1 MDLSPKHRPNGAS
14 GQAQQRALCCR
25 PNMVH
30 IINLTLCL
38 WVIIFPVF
46 QTANG
51 QTTPSIIGEII
62 ILGNERT
69 DIEIIRRELL
79 FAKGDLLD
87 LTLIAETERNLRSL
101 FFIGEVDIDLVD
113 NHGSVEVI
121 VEVED
126 LHSRALSPL
135 ISGPVDELNFGLI
148 GFDYNLFGRG
158 QILRLA
164 LENRALSG
172 PKADLLIIE
181 PRLRGSRQRLGIRL
195 GFGAEGHDHALSI
208 SRPFAT
214 LADERSFGLTLSSQE
229 SVQRLYTQ
237 GQLDHR
243 YRTKITRSRIWL
255 TQSYGN
261 QTKIRPSIELGFTDR
276 QSTPSEGFSYAPLD
290 KTRIIPSLGLLVWHP
305 DFSRDRFIRNL
316 GPLEDLQTGPWFS
329 LRWGFAHR
337 ELGSDRSY
345 SFYQAQFAPHFKP
358 TEHSYTLLT
367 FIASTRIDH
376 GGFYNVIAL
385 STFKAYARIGEA
397 HSLALR
403 ISWEALHKSEDTTQL
418 LLGLNRG
425 LRGFAPRTFDGTR
438 RLLVN
443 LAIRPTLKRHSWYT
457 LAGAAFIDCG
467 TAWTPNRKR
476 PQLALSPGLGIRI
489 GLPKVYNTPVL
500 RCDIAS
506 GIRTRNWRLSVGLGQ
521 YF

>member
-1 MDLSPKHRPNGAS
+1 
-14 GQAQQRALCCR
+14 
-25 PNMVH
+25 MVH
-30 IINLTLCL
+30 LINLTLSL
-38 WVIIFPVF
+38 SVIILPVC

-51 QTTPSIIGEII
+51 QTAPPRIGEII
-62 ILGNERT
+62 IFGSERT
-69 DIEIIRRELL
+69 EIEVIRRELL

-87 LTLIAETERNLRSL
+87 SALVAETERNLRNL
-101 FFIGEVDIDLVD
+101 FFIGEVNIDLVD
-113 NHGSVEVI
+113 SHGSLKVI
-121 VEVED
+121 VEIED

-158 QILRLA
+158 QILRLS

-172 PKADLLIIE
+172 PKADLLFIE

-195 GFGAEGHDHALSI
+195 GFGAEGHDHTLSI

-214 LADERSFGLTLSSQE
+214 LADERSFGLSLSSQE

-243 YRTKITRSRIWL
+243 YRAKITRSRIWL
-255 TQSYGN
+255 SQSFGN
-261 QTKIRPSIELGFTDR
+261 QTKIRPSIELGFTDHK
-276 QSTPSEGFSYAPLD
+276 STPSKGFSYAPLD
-290 KTRIIPSLGLLVWHP
+290 KTRIVPSLGLLIWHP
-305 DFSRDRFIRNL
+305 NFSRDRFIQNL
-316 GPLEDLQTGPWFS
+316 GPLEDLQTGPWLS

-345 SFYQAQFAPHFKP
+345 SFYQAQFAPYFKP
-358 TEHSYTLLT
+358 TEHSYALLT
-367 FIASTRIDH
+367 LIGSTHIDH
-376 GGFYNVIAL
+376 RRFYNVIAL
-385 STFKAYARIGEA
+385 TTFRAYARIGKA

-403 ISWEALHKSEDTTQL
+403 VSWKALHKSEDTTQL

-443 LAIRPTLKRHSWYT
+443 LAIRPTLKRHPWYT

-467 TAWTPNRKR
+467 TAWTPNKKR
-476 PQLALSPGLGIRI
+476 PQLALSPGIGIRI

-500 RCDIAS
+500 RCDLAS

>member
-1 MDLSPKHRPNGAS
+1 
-14 GQAQQRALCCR
+14 
-25 PNMVH
+25 MVYL
-30 IINLTLCL
+30 INLTLSL
-38 WVIIFPVF
+38 SVIIFPLF
-46 QTANG
+46 HAANG
-51 QTTPSIIGEII
+51 QTAPPSIGEII

-69 DIEIIRRELL
+69 DIEVIRRELL

-87 LTLIAETERNLRSL
+87 SALVAETERNLRNL
-101 FFIGEVDIDLVD
+101 FFIGEVAIEVVD
-113 NHGSVEVI
+113 NHDSLKVI
-121 VEVED
+121 IEVED
-126 LHSRALSPL
+126 LHSRALSPML
-135 ISGPVDELNFGLI
+135 SGPVDELNVGLI
-148 GFDYNLFGRG
+148 GFDYNLLGRG

-164 LENRALSG
+164 VEKRALSG
-172 PKADLLIIE
+172 LKTDLLFIE
-181 PRLRGSRQRLGIRL
+181 PHLRGNRHRLGIRL

-208 SRPFAT
+208 SRPFST
-214 LADERSFGLTLSSQE
+214 LADERSFGLSLSSQE

-243 YRTKITRSRIWL
+243 YRTKVTRSRIWL

-276 QSTPSEGFSYAPLD
+276 QSTPSKGFSYAPLD
-290 KTRIIPSLGLLVWHP
+290 KTRIIPSLGLLIWHP
-305 DFSRDRFIRNL
+305 DFSRDRFIQNL
-316 GPLEDLQTGPWFS
+316 GPLEDLQTGPWLS

-337 ELGSDRSY
+337 GLGSDRSY

-358 TEHSYTLLT
+358 TEHSYALLT
-367 FIASTRIDH
+367 LIASTHIEH
-376 GGFYNVIAL
+376 GRFYNVIAL
-385 STFKAYARIGEA
+385 TTFRAYARIGKA

-403 ISWEALHKSEDTTQL
+403 ISWKALHKSEDTTQL

-443 LAIRPTLKRHSWYT
+443 LAIRPTLKRHPWYT
-457 LAGAAFIDCG
+457 LAGTAFIDCG
-467 TAWTPNRKR
+467 TAWTPSSKR
-476 PQLALSPGLGIRI
+476 PQMALSPGLGIRI

-500 RCDIAS
+500 RCDLAS